1 MNIHAFQP
9 IFKVYK
15 ETNVDSIEWYTSSVY
30 FLTTT
35 GSPETDNNFTITA
48 NTNYEYGIWGF
59 TTGSWL
65 SYPANAQL
73 DIIGEPI
80 PYALPYSTTRNSL
93 YASGGMAIAWGSFV
107 CDMLWNATSMQWT
120 TPVSVGVGTHYLSYN
135 STSSFFASASPHLDP
150 VYPRGNASNYDITSS
165 WHAVDYRLLNMIV
178 SASTQP
184 NLTSLTLM
192 TAQGSPQ
199 RVTQSIYV
207 FKNALTYTAS
217 FFEDPPPLL
226 GSPTIN
232 LSSSIGYTLD
242 YQSGS
247 YERNIG
253 FDRQFFDV
261 GQGVG
266 ITRADISQSLTTM
279 SWDGYGPL
287 GVSVQEDPN
296 KPGSYNG
303 NTAAGRLTQS
313 IALKKRRLYYPTE
326 PIQKTIS
333 SIGFVGLGAFGSSN
347 ANDYYHY
354 RLTGYKANEVF
365 TENGGIYN
373 VQFTLK
379 KYAPVIPTTS
389 IVPFNYSPSAN
400 SFLAVFIHDVRSTPP
415 ASSSRTL
422 GDSGW
427 YPPLNNIVII
437 GNNYTFGTNTTPEIS
452 FFDPNTGF
460 THEKFNFNLVQYG
473 YPAQLC
479 FEACGD
485 WSTGAAFGIIIS
497 DVKICKIGVSTDPN
511 FVKPISALTTLDSK
525 KGPLGVSQGDPV
537 SPPPAGG
544 GGSSRT
550 GVSGIGSQGV
560 LGKAQNK

>member
-15 ETNVDSIEWYTSSVY
+15 ETNVDSINWYTSSVY
-30 FLTTT
+30 FLTLTS
-35 GSPETDNNFTITA
+35 SPETDNNFTITA

-65 SYPANAQL
+65 SYPANAQI
-73 DIIGEPI
+73 DFIGGPI
-80 PYALPYSTTRNSL
+80 PYAFPYSTTRNSL

-120 TPVSVGVGTHYLSYN
+120 TSDSVGVGTHYLSYN
-135 STSSFFASASPHLDP
+135 TTSSFFRSASPHLDP
-150 VYPRGNASNYDITSS
+150 IYPRGNVSNYDITSS

-184 NLTSLTLM
+184 NQTSLALM

-199 RVTQSIYV
+199 RVTQSMYV
-207 FKNALTYTAS
+207 FKKASTTTAS
-217 FFEDPPPLL
+217 FFEDPPPFI

-232 LSSSIGYTLD
+232 ISSSIGYTLD

-253 FDRQFFDV
+253 FDKQFFDV

-303 NTAAGRLTQS
+303 NTTAGRLTQS
-313 IALKKRRLYYPTE
+313 IALKKRRLYYPTK
-326 PIQKTIS
+326 PIQTS
-333 SIGFVGLGAFGSSN
+333 SIGFVGLGALGSIN

-379 KYAPVIPTTS
+379 KYAPVIPKTS
-389 IVPFNYSPSAN
+389 TVPFNYSPSAN
-400 SFLAVFIHDVRSTPP
+400 SFLAVFIHDVRSAPP

-437 GNNYTFGTNTTPEIS
+437 GNEYTFGNNTTPEIS

-497 DVKICKIGVSTDPN
+497 DVRICKIGVTTDPN
-511 FVKPISALTTLDSK
+511 FIKPTNVATALDIKNIT
-525 KGPLGVSQGDPV
+525 LGVSQGDPV
-537 SPPPAGG
+537 TLPPAGG
-544 GGSSRT
+544 SLGNINI
-550 GVSGIGSQGV
+550 VSVGNQDV